1 MHTKLSLVFFP
12 ILIPLLICHFSPSI
26 SGCTYSVRDVAFV
39 DINPDPYLLYCYTQS
54 DTPQDVKSILK
65 QASYSALM
73 ESNVE
78 FEMLEIAQEEL
89 EYGEKTAPMKYLDFW
104 NVESFPSAILVSPQG
119 QSLVLPFSNGNKP
132 FRESVW
138 SAFESAVVS
147 PKRLEILDS
156 VVKSYCVVLLIHGRD
171 AGNNRKAEKAIL
183 DSISEINKTMNQMT
197 ESIEEPPRLIT
208 ITQELLRQEKVLL
221 WSLGLNENERP
232 DPCLAVIYGR
242 GRMIGPLLRGDEIK
256 SKNLLSILS
265 LIGASCECGL
275 DRKWMLGIML
285 PLRWAA
291 ERQNK
296 ALKALGFDAE
306 NPMVKTEISQIL
318 SIGST
323 SDTLGEVSIDQLSNH
338 VSNLLEEYKEQA
350 VRLEEKASEATLSPA
365 QIRGLTSSDDRK
377 SEQGKALRKI
387 LYSTIGIIFLIL
399 SAGMLI
405 LLKARRR
412 AS

>member
-1 MHTKLSLVFFP
+1 MHTKLSLVFVP
-12 ILIPLLICHFSPSI
+12 ILILLFLCHFSPSV
-26 SGCTYSVRDVAFV
+26 SGCTYSVRDVGFV
-39 DINPDPYLLYCYTQS
+39 DINPDSYLLYCYTQS
-54 DTPQDVKSILK
+54 DTPQDVKSTLK

-73 ESNVE
+73 ESNVR
-78 FEMLEIAQEEL
+78 FEMLEIAQEGL
-89 EYGEKTAPMKYLDFW
+89 EYGDKTAPMKYLDFW
-104 NVESFPSAILVSPQG
+104 NVKSFPSAILVSPQG
-119 QSLVLPFSNGNKP
+119 QSLVLPFSNRGES
-132 FRESVW
+132 FRESVC

-171 AGNNRKAEKAIL
+171 AGSNRKAEKAIL
-183 DSISEINKTMNQMT
+183 DSISEIKKTMNQMT

-221 WSLGLNENERP
+221 WSLGLNENEIS
-232 DPCLAVIYGR
+232 DPCSAVIYGR

-256 SKNLLSILS
+256 SKNLVSILS

-275 DRKWMLGIML
+275 DRKWMLGVML
-285 PLRWAA
+285 PLRWG
-291 ERQNK
+291 EGRQHK
-296 ALKALGFDAE
+296 VLKALGFDAE

-318 SIGST
+318 SIDSA
-323 SDTLGEVSIDQLSNH
+323 SDTLGEVSIDQLSDH
-338 VSNLLEEYKEQA
+338 VSNLLEEYREQA
-350 VRLEEKASEATLSPA
+350 VRLEENASEATLSPA
-365 QIRGLTSSDDRK
+365 QLRGLTSSDDRK
-377 SEQGKALRKI
+377 SIQGKVLRKI
-387 LYSTIGIIFLIL
+387 LYSATGIIFLIL